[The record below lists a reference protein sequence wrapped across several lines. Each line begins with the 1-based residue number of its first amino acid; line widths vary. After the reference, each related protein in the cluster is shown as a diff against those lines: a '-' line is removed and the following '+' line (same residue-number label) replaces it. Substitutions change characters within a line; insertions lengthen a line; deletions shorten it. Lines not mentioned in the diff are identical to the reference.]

1 MTQKPPPGAEIT
13 ALLAAWG
20 DGDRQALDTLLPLVH
35 DQLKRLARRHM
46 ARERSSHTL
55 QPTALVNEAF
65 MRLVR
70 ENRIDWQSRDHF
82 FAIAAQIM
90 RFILVDHARGR
101 VAQRRGGEKQP
112 VLMDT
117 GFDIADTRA
126 AGVLAVHDALTDLAK
141 VDGRRARVAEM
152 RVFGGLSVDESAKAL
167 GVSAV
172 TIMRD
177 WRFARAWLQRE
188 LSR

>member
-1 MTQKPPPGAEIT
+1 VTQKLPPGAEIT

-20 DGDRQALDTLLPLVH
+20 DGDRQAFDALLPLVH
-35 DQLKRLARRHM
+35 EQLKRLARRHM

-65 MRLVR
+65 LRLVR

-101 VAQRRGGEKQP
+101 VAQRRGGEKQQ
-112 VLMDT
+112 VLIET
-117 GFDIADTRA
+117 GFDVADTRA

-141 VDGRRARVAEM
+141 VDGRKARVAEM

-167 GVSAV
+167 GVSPV
-172 TIMRD
+172 TVMRD
-177 WRFARAWLQRE
+177 WRVARAWLQRE

>member
-1 MTQKPPPGAEIT
+1 
-13 ALLAAWG
+13 
-20 DGDRQALDTLLPLVH
+20 
-35 DQLKRLARRHM
+35 
-46 ARERSSHTL
+46 
-55 QPTALVNEAF
+55 

-101 VAQRRGGEKQP
+101 VAQRRGGEKRP

-177 WRFARAWLQRE
+177 WRVARAWLQRE

>member
-1 MTQKPPPGAEIT
+1 MTQKVPPKANIT

-20 DGDRQALDTLLPLVH
+20 DGDREALDALLPLVH

-55 QPTALVNEAF
+55 QPTALVNEAYL
-65 MRLVR
+65 RLVR

-90 RFILVDHARGR
+90 RFILVDHARAR
-101 VAQRRGGEKQP
+101 VAQRRGGGKQQ

-126 AGVLAVHDALTDLAK
+126 AGVLAVHDALTDLSK

-152 RVFGGLSVDESAKAL
+152 RVFGGLSVEESARAL
-167 GVSAV
+167 GVSSV
-172 TIMRD
+172 TVMRD
-177 WRFARAWLQRE
+177 WRVARAWLQRE

>member
-1 MTQKPPPGAEIT
+1 VTQKPPARAEIT